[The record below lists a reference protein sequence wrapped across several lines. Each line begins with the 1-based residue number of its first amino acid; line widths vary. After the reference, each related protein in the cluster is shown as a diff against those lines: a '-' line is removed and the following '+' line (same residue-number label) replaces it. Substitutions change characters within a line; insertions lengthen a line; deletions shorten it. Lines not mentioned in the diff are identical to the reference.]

1 MDIAAL
7 AKEIVRIENENSL
20 KENLISKLTNLVKH
34 SQNLDKQLEEINKE
48 AFFITPLAS
57 LEEILNTNKP
67 KEVETNNVKI
77 SNQEISNEISNPTKE
92 IKRRKAPIFDNGN
105 HQFRAYIRFNKANDA
120 AIYGIALYKSSGD
133 DELPRRT
140 IDLKAN
146 TAKYNFAINELWT
159 ADLIKVANN
168 ERSDFR
174 LLYENK
180 EYKTYES
187 IINVGTADFS
197 FEKGGAISSVSN
209 IVI

>member
-20 KENLISKLTNLVKH
+20 KENLISKLTGLVKH

-67 KEVETNNVKI
+67 KEIETNNVAV
-77 SNQEISNEISNPTKE
+77 SNQEVSNPTKE
-92 IKRRKAPIFDNGN
+92 INRRKAPIFGNGN
-105 HQFRAYIRFNKANDA
+105 YQFRAYIRLDKANDTT
-120 AIYGIALYKSSGD
+120 IYGIALYKSD

-159 ADLIKVANN
+159 ANLINVANN

>member
-20 KENLISKLTNLVKH
+20 KENLLNKLTNLVKH

-67 KEVETNNVKI
+67 KEVETNNVEV
-77 SNQEISNEISNPTKE
+77 SNQEISNPTKE
-92 IKRRKAPIFDNGN
+92 INRRKAPIFTNGN
-105 HQFRAYIRFNKANDA
+105 YQFRAYIRFDKANDA

-159 ADLIKVANN
+159 ADIIKVANK

-197 FEKGGAISSVSN
+197 FERGGAISSVSN